1 MAQRPQPSLR
11 LADGGS
17 FITRWAQ
24 SVMRPNATANR
35 LREADAPPPPPAAP
49 VRAPAPPPPNPNATP
64 DNPAG
69 IRFQDG
75 GHVPGTGTGDKIPAK
90 YEPGEFVVSNDMID
104 DNPRA
109 ARAAVGAARRD
120 PGRPR

>member
-24 SVMRPNATANR
+24 SVMRPNATAKR

-75 GHVPGTGTGDKIPAK
+75 GTVD
-90 YEPGEFVVSNDMID
+90 
-104 DNPRA
+104 RA
-109 ARAAVGAARRD
+109 AGGTTGVAQPAPVGRDCAQVDGKDRAG
-120 PGRPR
+120 PSGRVVVAGN